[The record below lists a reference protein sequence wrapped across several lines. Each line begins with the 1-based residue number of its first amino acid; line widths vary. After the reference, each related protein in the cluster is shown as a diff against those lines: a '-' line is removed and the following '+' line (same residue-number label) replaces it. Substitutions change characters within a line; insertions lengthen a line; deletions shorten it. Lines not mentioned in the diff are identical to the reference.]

1 MKIGLVL
8 EGGGMRGLYT
18 AGILDAMLDKNF
30 QVNGIIGVSAGALFG
45 VSYVSKQ
52 RGRSLR
58 YNQKYASDPRYM
70 SFKSLITTGNFV
82 NKDFAYY
89 ELPLKLDV
97 FDEEAF
103 SKSKIDFYA
112 TVTNVQTGLPE
123 YLKIINATI
132 QIEEL
137 RASSSLPFC
146 SKIVKINDKLYL
158 DGGISDAIPVNKCF
172 EMGYDK
178 VIVITTRPL
187 NYRKTKSNQLLP
199 KIFYH
204 RYPNF
209 VKAINTRYQRYN
221 DTLDQLQE
229 LEKQNKIF
237 VIRPSKLI
245 KINRLEKNPDK
256 MQEIYN
262 LGLQDFQD
270 NYQALQKYL
279 KK

>member
-89 ELPLKLDV
+89 ELPLKLDI
-97 FDEEAF
+97 FDEESF
-103 SKSKIDFYA
+103 SKSKTDFYA
-112 TVTNVQTGLPE
+112 TVTNVETGKPE

>member
-1 MKIGLVL
+1 MNIGLVL

-52 RGRSLR
+52 HGRSLR

-89 ELPLKLDV
+89 ELPLKLDI
-97 FDEEAF
+97 FDEESF
-103 SKSKIDFYA
+103 SKSKTDFYA
-112 TVTNVQTGLPE
+112 TVTNVETGKPE

-158 DGGISDAIPVNKCF
+158 DGGISDAIPVNKCL

>member
-89 ELPLKLDV
+89 ELPLKLDI
-97 FDEEAF
+97 FDEESF
-103 SKSKIDFYA
+103 SKSKTDFYA
-112 TVTNVQTGLPE
+112 TVTNVETGKPE

-158 DGGISDAIPVNKCF
+158 DGGISDAIPVNKCL

>member
-112 TVTNVQTGLPE
+112 TVTNVQTGKPE

-158 DGGISDAIPVNKCF
+158 DGGISDAIPVNKCL

>member
-18 AGILDAMLDKNF
+18 AGVLDAMLDKNIN
-30 QVNGIIGVSAGALFG
+30 VDGIIGVSAGALFG

-89 ELPLKLDV
+89 ELPLKLDI
-97 FDEEAF
+97 FDEESF
-103 SKSKIDFYA
+103 SKSKTDFYA
-112 TVTNVQTGLPE
+112 AVTNVETGKPE

-158 DGGISDAIPVNKCF
+158 DGGISDAIPVNKCL

>member
-89 ELPLKLDV
+89 ELPLKLDI
-97 FDEEAF
+97 FDEESF
-103 SKSKIDFYA
+103 SKSKTDFYA
-112 TVTNVQTGLPE
+112 TVTNVETGKPE

-158 DGGISDAIPVNKCF
+158 DGGISDAIPVEKCL

-245 KINRLEKNPDK
+245 KIKRLEKNPDK

>member
-1 MKIGLVL
+1 MNIGLVL

-89 ELPLKLDV
+89 ELPLKLDI
-97 FDEEAF
+97 FDEESF
-103 SKSKIDFYA
+103 SKSKTDFYA
-112 TVTNVQTGLPE
+112 TVTNVETGKPE

-158 DGGISDAIPVNKCF
+158 DGGISDAIPVNKCL

>member
-1 MKIGLVL
+1 MNIGLVL

-112 TVTNVQTGLPE
+112 TVTNVQTGKPE

-158 DGGISDAIPVNKCF
+158 DGGISDAIPVNKCL

>member
-89 ELPLKLDV
+89 ELPLKLDI
-97 FDEEAF
+97 FDEESF
-103 SKSKIDFYA
+103 SKSKTDFYA
-112 TVTNVQTGLPE
+112 TVTNVETGKPE

-158 DGGISDAIPVNKCF
+158 DGGISDAIPVNKCL

-229 LEKQNKIF
+229 QEKQNKIF